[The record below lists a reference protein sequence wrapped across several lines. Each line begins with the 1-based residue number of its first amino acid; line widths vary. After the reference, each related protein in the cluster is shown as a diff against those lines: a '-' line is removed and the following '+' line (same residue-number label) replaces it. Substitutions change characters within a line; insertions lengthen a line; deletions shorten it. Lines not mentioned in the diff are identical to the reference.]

1 MITDKLLGCRMP
13 LPAKSQKETFN
24 AIVEESLGLECDYE
38 VVKSIHENLNQMV
51 AENKENPEPL
61 TLDKSDMTH
70 LLENAVLRKN
80 KLRLLRHIM
89 TNPSEKMKHWLPPT
103 YPIQGILRCAPQML
117 KFPLIR
123 REPT

>member
-13 LPAKSQKETFN
+13 LPAKSQKKETFN

-70 LLENAVLRKN
+70 LLEKCGVEEEQIEA
-80 KLRLLRHIM
+80 LRHIM

-103 YPIQGILRCAPQML
+103 YPIQERILRCAPGC
-117 KFPLIR
+117 
-123 REPT
+123 